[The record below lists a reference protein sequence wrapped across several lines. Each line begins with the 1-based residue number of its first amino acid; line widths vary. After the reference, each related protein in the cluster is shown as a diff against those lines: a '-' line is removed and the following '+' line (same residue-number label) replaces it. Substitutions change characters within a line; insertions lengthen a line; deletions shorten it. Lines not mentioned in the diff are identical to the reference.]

1 MKLKDL
7 IDVMSCEE
15 GYELFDKIEA
25 ILNGFNISVYHED
38 GRIKDL
44 YEVCCDVSEVLNKEK
59 WV

>member
-1 MKLKDL
+1 MKFKDL

-25 ILNGFNISVYHED
+25 ILNGFNISVYREN

-44 YEVCCDVSEVLNKEK
+44 YEVCCDVAEVLNKEK
-59 WV
+59 